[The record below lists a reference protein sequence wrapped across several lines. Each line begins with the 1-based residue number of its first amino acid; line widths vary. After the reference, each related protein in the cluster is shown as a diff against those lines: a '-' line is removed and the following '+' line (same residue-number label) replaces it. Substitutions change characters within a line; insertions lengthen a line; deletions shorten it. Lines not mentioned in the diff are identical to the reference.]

1 MEGPGPWRWRLI
13 VAFALCLN
21 LAIWWMIIALIG
33 RLFGRHV

>member
-1 MEGPGPWRWRLI
+1 